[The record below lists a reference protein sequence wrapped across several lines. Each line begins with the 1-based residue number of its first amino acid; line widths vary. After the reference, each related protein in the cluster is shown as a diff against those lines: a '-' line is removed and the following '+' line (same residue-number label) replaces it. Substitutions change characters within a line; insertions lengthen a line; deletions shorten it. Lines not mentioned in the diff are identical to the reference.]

1 MRTGTNA
8 HAVVRLAVPFML
20 LVAALPSSG
29 PAQTRTRE
37 AVFYLTD
44 APDALASF
52 EAHATQVSVVAPQS
66 YRVNARGDVEGNVP
80 ARVLAIARNH
90 RIPVMPLIVNPG
102 WNLELFH
109 TLLHDSQARA
119 RMINRLVELGKQ
131 HGFWG
136 WQFDFEQIH
145 AADRDALT
153 RFYRETAEALHG
165 AGMKLSIAVY
175 PDPDPNAPASAY
187 LKWIRDFYAG
197 AYDLKALADAGD
209 FISLM
214 TYLQH
219 SPHTTPG
226 PAGGLPYMERVVRH
240 ALALGVPAHKLSL
253 GVPFFS
259 MHWSAQWS
267 QEKSGYSSARGLS
280 WAGAD
285 KLLREVRAGL
295 AWDTTQGSN
304 RAHWERSGQL
314 EYLWLE
320 NTRALAPKLA
330 LQRRY
335 GLRGISAWRI
345 GQEEPAVWGLLK
357 QWSARP

>member
-1 MRTGTNA
+1 MRERRNA
-8 HAVVRLAVPFML
+8 HAAVRLAVPFML
-20 LVAALPSSG
+20 LVAALPSSS
-29 PAQTRTRE
+29 PAQTRTPE
-37 AVFYLTD
+37 AIFYLTD
-44 APDALASF
+44 APDALVSF

-66 YRVNARGDVEGNVP
+66 YRVNARGDVEGSVP
-80 ARVLAIARNH
+80 ARVLAVAHRQ

-109 TLLHDSQARA
+109 TLLHDSKARA
-119 RMINRLVELGKQ
+119 RVIQRLVELGKQ

-145 AADRDALT
+145 TADRDALT
-153 RFYRETAEALHG
+153 RFYRETAEALHA

-175 PDPDPNAPASAY
+175 PDPDPNAEASPY
-187 LKWIRDFYAG
+187 LKWIRDYYAG

-219 SPHTTPG
+219 SGHTPPG
-226 PAGGLPYMERVVRH
+226 PVGGLPYMERAVRH

-267 QEKSGYSSARGLS
+267 TESSGRSSARGLS
-280 WAGAD
+280 WTGAD
-285 KLLREVRAGL
+285 KLLREVGVRPE
-295 AWDTTQGSN
+295 WDVTQGSN

-314 EYLWLE
+314 EYVWIE
-320 NTRALAPKLA
+320 DARALEPKLA

-335 GLRGISAWRI
+335 GLRGISVWRI

-357 QWSARP
+357 QWGERP